1 VEDTLLYIEEKV
13 SVKPVCGDCCLR
25 TNETINELQLNAELT
40 IQESYE
46 LKRRLSNIER
56 EKMNIDDKLKVFL
69 NDWTSW
75 RMKTKN
81 SSIKITILRKKLTIC
96 QKKNQVGYAYN
107 RAKTIVDTTV

>member
-1 VEDTLLYIEEKV
+1 MLKKSGIVNRGRHALYIEEKV

-56 EKMNIDDKLKVFL
+56 EK
-69 NDWTSW
+69 
-75 RMKTKN
+75 
-81 SSIKITILRKKLTIC
+81 
-96 QKKNQVGYAYN
+96 
-107 RAKTIVDTTV
+107 

>member
-1 VEDTLLYIEEKV
+1 MSDYKLYSFSDVIKKSGIVKPWKTRLYIEEKV

-75 RMKTKN
+75 RMKTH
-81 SSIKITILRKKLTIC
+81 R
-96 QKKNQVGYAYN
+96 
-107 RAKTIVDTTV
+107 

>member
-1 VEDTLLYIEEKV
+1 
-13 SVKPVCGDCCLR
+13 VCGDCCLR
-25 TNETINELQLNAELT
+25 TNETINELLNAELT

-75 RMKTKN
+75 RMKTKKLIDKN
-81 SSIKITILRKKLTIC
+81 NYLAKKLTIC
-96 QKKNQVGYAYN
+96 QKKSGRICV
-107 RAKTIVDTTV
+107 

>member
-1 VEDTLLYIEEKV
+1 MSDYKLYSFSDVIKKSGIVKTVEDTLLYIEEKV

-56 EKMNIDDKLKVFL
+56 EK
-69 NDWTSW
+69 
-75 RMKTKN
+75 
-81 SSIKITILRKKLTIC
+81 
-96 QKKNQVGYAYN
+96 
-107 RAKTIVDTTV
+107 